1 MGATELA
8 EPIAPVARGSEGGDV
23 VRMTTTPHSSMLN
36 PFEGV
41 ASGLTPVPDQGPV
54 VVAGDESMVVVP
66 PSPVLSGLGDSM
78 RALCSC
84 TGAPSRTV
92 PARSI
97 APPLMGLEASMHAS
111 VPMPTPQRQ
120 QQVHLTNT
128 FLLSPSPC
136 PRRHSDHHSLS
147 SW

>member
-1 MGATELA
+1 MGAMELA
-8 EPIAPVARGSEGGDV
+8 EPIAPVARGGEGRDV
-23 VRMTTTPHSSMLN
+23 VRMTTTPHSSTLN
-36 PFEGV
+36 PFEGA

-66 PSPVLSGLGDSM
+66 PSPVLGGLGDSM

-84 TGAPSRTV
+84 IGAPSQTV
-92 PARSI
+92 PAHSI
-97 APPLMGLEASMHAS
+97 TPPLMGLKASMHAS
-111 VPMPTPQRQ
+111 VPMPTPQWQ
-120 QQVHLTNT
+120 QQVRLANT

-136 PRRHSDHHSLS
+136 PRKHSDHHSLS